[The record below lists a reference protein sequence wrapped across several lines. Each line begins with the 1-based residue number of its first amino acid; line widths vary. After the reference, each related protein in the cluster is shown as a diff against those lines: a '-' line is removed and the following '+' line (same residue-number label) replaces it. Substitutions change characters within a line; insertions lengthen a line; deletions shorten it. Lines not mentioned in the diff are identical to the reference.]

1 MAGLSLSSA
10 LTLSM
15 APYAVGAATTPPDA
29 DATAYIA
36 RMSTAPTAEQ
46 ADAYDYFVKQAKII
60 GAWPYI
66 TDCGFLGA
74 QDAVSAR
81 LGVKNA
87 INLSLVGTAPEH
99 YPGYGTRGNGSSQ
112 AYDTGYK
119 FPAGQQDNAHMG
131 VYSLSSGASNASDIG
146 NANSAINC
154 RSLGTADTA
163 FSRVNGATAGSA
175 TSLDGLGIFIANR
188 TGALS
193 ADNKMWKRGAV
204 IQASTSASAVP
215 DATYNLWV
223 AGRNGATPEYSGRN
237 MAFWTIGTGMPDA
250 VLTAYSLLIENV
262 CARLSASYTAANV
275 TDKTRALYRYMTR
288 MARQPSY
295 VFGAFD
301 NAWWALGTTPNLLDD
316 IATIT
321 SGKAPALIAHDFAD
335 PLSIGGAEGSAA
347 QIARIKAHYAAGGI
361 VTVQLHPGNPV
372 TGAFEQLPSLA
383 GTAGNQYDMT
393 GNPVVACLTGGAKRA
408 EFLAYTDRI
417 IAFLQACTD
426 SSGTPIPIIL
436 RPWHEN
442 NGGFFWWSDPTP
454 ANTIQLW
461 RDFVDRIKAAG
472 VQNVLYSWNNNFAPT
487 PSATS
492 YFPGLAYVDLL
503 SVDYYDNVASPA
515 GLSASE
521 TALGG
526 LTSSTFRRPTYYGEI
541 GFQGAADSD
550 SGLWNTKVGGYH
562 RDRLSRSSSFLLWR
576 STFGPSA
583 GGATNA
589 EFASMVADTACITR
603 DRLVDVYTTTPS
615 APPPPD
621 VTAPTITSANPSGT
635 YAENTPI
642 SGTLTA
648 NEAVTWSKSG
658 TDQALIT
665 LNSSTGTWSITATPD
680 FETKASYSWT
690 FTATDAASN
699 ATNQV
704 VAITITDVVEGGD
717 TAISSLFAG
726 GEQGAWFDPS
736 DITTLFQ
743 DTAGTVPVTA
753 AGQSVARINDK
764 SGRGNHATQATA
776 GSRPTYQVDGA
787 RGYLLFDGTDDFM
800 VTPSINPGSDKSQI
814 FAGVR
819 KLSDAASAMV
829 IELGTGAGASINSSY
844 MQAPSATGAN
854 SYRFGHGGS
863 GVQVAGTGTFAAAPN
878 TSVLTGIGDIA
889 GNNAQLRRNGAVVE
903 TNTAS
908 QGTGTLQTNAIY
920 VGARAGTSL
929 RLNGRLYGAAFR
941 FGAALTGTQVS
952 DAETWMNGKTGAY

>member
-1 MAGLSLSSA
+1 MFGFSIGFLLGSTYLTQPSS
-10 LTLSM
+10 S
-15 APYAVGAATTPPDA
+15 VVDPDA
-29 DATAYIA
+29 EAYMA
-36 RMSTAPTAEQ
+36 RMSTVPTTEQ
-46 ADAYDYFVKQAKII
+46 VSAYDYFVKQAKAI
-60 GAWPYI
+60 GAWSYI
-66 TDCGFLGA
+66 TDCGFLCA
-74 QDAVSAR
+74 QDAASTR
-81 LGVKNA
+81 LGVKNIINPA
-87 INLSLVGTAPEH
+87 IVGTAGEH
-99 YPGYGTRGNGSSQ
+99 YPGYGVRFNGTNQ
-112 AYDTGYK
+112 ALNTSYK

-131 VYSLSSGASNASDIG
+131 LYSLSPGASNASDMG

-163 FSRVNGATAGSA
+163 FMRVNGVSAGST
-175 TSLDGLGIFIANR
+175 TSLDGVGFFLANR
-188 TGALS
+188 TGPLS
-193 ADNKMWKRGAV
+193 TDNKLFKRGVVAM
-204 IQASTSASAVP
+204 ASTSSSALP
-215 DATYNLWV
+215 DSTYNIWIG
-223 AGRNGATPEYSGRN
+223 GRNGATPEYSSRN
-237 MAFWTIGTGMPDA
+237 LAFWSIGTGMPDA
-250 VLTAYSLLIENV
+250 VALAYSLLVENV

-288 MARQPSY
+288 MSRQPSY

-301 NAWWALGTTPNLLDD
+301 NAWWALGTTPNLLAD
-316 IATIT
+316 ISTIT
-321 SGKAPALIAHDFAD
+321 GGKVPALIAHDFAD
-335 PLSIGGAEGSAA
+335 PLSIGGAAGSAA
-347 QIARIKAHYAAGGI
+347 QIARIKAHYEAGGI
-361 VTVQLHPGNPV
+361 NTVQMHPGNPV

-426 SSGTPIPIIL
+426 SSGAPIPIIL
-436 RPWHEN
+436 RPFHEI
-442 NGGFFWWSDPTP
+442 NGGFFWWTDPTP

-503 SVDYYDNVASPA
+503 SVDYYDNVASPT

-521 TALGG
+521 SVLSG

-541 GFQGAADSD
+541 GFQGAADSN

-576 STFGPSA
+576 SPFGPSA
-583 GGATNA
+583 GGATNS
-589 EFASMVADTACITR
+589 EFVAMVSDTACITR

-615 APPPPD
+615 APPAPD

-690 FTATDAASN
+690 FTATDGAGN
-699 ATNQV
+699 ATHQV
-704 VAITITDVVEGGD
+704 VAVTITDVVEGGD

-726 GEQGAWFDPS
+726 GEQGVWFDPS
-736 DITTLFQ
+736 DITTMFQ

-800 VTPSINPGSDKSQI
+800 VTPSINPASNKSQI

-819 KLSDAASAMV
+819 KLSDAASSIV
-829 IELGTGAGASINSSY
+829 IELGTGASASINSSY
-844 MQAPSATGAN
+844 LQAPSATGAN

-863 GVQVAGTGTFAAAPN
+863 GVQVAGTGAFAAAPN
-878 TSVLTGIGDIA
+878 TSVLTGLGDIA
-889 GNNAQLRRNGAVVE
+889 GNSSQLRRNGAVVE

-908 QGTGTLQTNAIY
+908 QGTGTLQTNAVY
-920 VGARAGTSL
+920 LGARAGTSL
-929 RLNGRLYGAAFR
+929 RFNGRLYGAAFR
-941 FGAALTGTQVS
+941 FGANLTGTQVS
-952 DAETWMNGKTGAY
+952 DAEAWMNTKTGAY